1 MPRDVAARRLVGSD
15 ITRITLM
22 THVTRI
28 DRQQPSNQVEN
39 SKNTFTTKCGG
50 KFNPGRTGI
59 LDPSPALVSSRAVC
73 NKQFH

>member
-1 MPRDVAARRLVGSD
+1 MGSD

-39 SKNTFTTKCGG
+39 SKNTFTTKCGEEFRAG
-50 KFNPGRTGI
+50 GTGI
-59 LDPSPALVSSRAVC
+59 LDSSPALVSSRAVC